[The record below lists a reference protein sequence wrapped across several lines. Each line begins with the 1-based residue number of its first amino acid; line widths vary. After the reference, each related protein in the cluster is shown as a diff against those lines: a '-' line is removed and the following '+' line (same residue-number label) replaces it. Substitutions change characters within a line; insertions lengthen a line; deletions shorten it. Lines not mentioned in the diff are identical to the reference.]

1 MKHNAATQRERIRQY
16 LYANTHGTRNE
27 IGKALEILPH
37 IMCPRLE
44 ELEKLGHVVRYCRR
58 ECTVSHAMNIEY
70 RQRGNQR
77 AAMNRKAGR
86 AA

>member
-1 MKHNAATQRERIRQY
+1 MKNAATQRERIRQH
-16 LYANTHGTRNE
+16 LYAHTHGTRNE

-58 ECTVSHAMNIEY
+58 ECTVSHAMNLEY
-70 RQRGNQR
+70 RLSGNQR
-77 AAMNRKAGR
+77 ASMTRKAGR